1 MVMTDQRL
9 GGNNQDREVAVYAAE
24 AGMEK
29 MTADMGNMFGA
40 QGSLSAA
47 NIVTLASTP
56 PNLQGITYL
65 NPSGVSTYQIS
76 CPPVSPCTP
85 TANNAQILAPSP
97 YAGMWGLITPFTLT
111 VAAQTLNGSEVKLQ
125 RQVQAVAIPVFQF
138 GVFSETDL
146 SFFNGPP
153 FDFGGRVHTNGN
165 LWLASNT
172 GPLYLADRVT
182 VSGQVIRS
190 NLENGWPGGGATIP
204 AGGSY
209 SGAVNIAL
217 TPNPARPPYLAAQ
230 WRALDLTEGS
240 VQGPN
245 VYGAINPL
253 LNNPTWTGTV
263 VPAYSGM
270 LVSGAP
276 VLNLTTSTL
285 GGITQPIM
293 LIRRPIVGE
302 AGSNPAEF
310 SQQYFSPTQA
320 SLRIL
325 LDDYGTDGT
334 CATSDMRAL
343 DSVSPTA
350 PVDLATL
357 ANIPTSAG
365 VAAGGNYSTVDGYWQ
380 SNGTP
385 TITGCIKIEYVTA
398 GGGATDVTAE
408 ILGLGYLGK
417 NINPQIAGGFPT
429 LLALPLSGTAI
440 PPSACPDVSPNAVI
454 RIARLRDNPSG
465 WTAANQCGTGANGN
479 DYWPNALFDTREAIP
494 RTGLTPGQLTA
505 MGVMYYVELDV
516 KNLVRWFTGAIGA
529 SGANADGVGGYE
541 VYFSDRRG
549 NRIDPNGGTKTAS
562 LGFNDFVNPGSA
574 NACPNG
580 GMDQGEDLE
589 SDAVLRMYG
598 GAAQIG
604 ARAPADNPPPIT
616 NFLNPGL
623 AVAGV
628 LPNIQAGF
636 CPGAPPLW
644 GFYGVAQEAR
654 ENPALFFRRALKIV
668 NGGTINLGTTCFGA
682 APNPPCGLTI
692 VSEDPV
698 YIQGDYN
705 APGGNVDAAGTVA
718 ASVAADSVTL
728 LSDNWNDIN
737 SFISPYNM
745 NTGGRNAAQT
755 GYRVALI
762 AGKGIPFPQ
771 PAGEQA
777 DFGTDGGL
785 HNFLRFLENWGG
797 VNCFYEGSLVSFY
810 YNRQGIGLYK
820 TGNAVYSPPN
830 RNYKFDTNF
839 SLGPQWLPP
848 RTPQLR
854 SINTIGFTQNIMPTQ

>member
-1 MVMTDQRL
+1 
-9 GGNNQDREVAVYAAE
+9 
-24 AGMEK
+24 
-29 MTADMGNMFGA
+29 
-40 QGSLSAA
+40 
-47 NIVTLASTP
+47 
-56 PNLQGITYL
+56 
-65 NPSGVSTYQIS
+65 
-76 CPPVSPCTP
+76 
-85 TANNAQILAPSP
+85 
-97 YAGMWGLITPFTLT
+97 MWGLITPFTLT
-111 VAAQTLNGSEVKLQ
+111 VAAQTLSGSEVKLQ

-165 LWLASNT
+165 LWLASNS

-190 NLENGWPGGGATIP
+190 NLENGWPGGGGTIA

-209 SGAVNIAL
+209 SGPVNIAL
-217 TPNPARPPYLAAQ
+217 TPNPARPPYAPAQ

-245 VYGAINPL
+245 VYGAVNP
-253 LNNPTWTGTV
+253 NV
-263 VPAYSGM
+263 DPAWYATASMYNGM

-302 AGSNPAEF
+302 AASNPAEF

-343 DSVSPTA
+343 DSVSATA
-350 PVDLATL
+350 PVDLAAL

-365 VAAGGNYSTVDGYWQ
+365 VAAGGSYNPADGYWQ
-380 SNGTP
+380 SNGIP

-417 NINPQIAGGFPT
+417 NINPQGAGNFPT
-429 LLALPLSGTAI
+429 LLALPASGPAI
-440 PPSACPDVSPNAVI
+440 APSACPDVSLNAVI

-465 WTAANQCGTGANGN
+465 WTAANHCGTGANGN

-516 KNLVRWFTGAIGA
+516 NNLARWFTGAIGA
-529 SGANADGVGGYE
+529 NGANADAVGGYE

-549 NRIDPNGGTKTAS
+549 NRIDPNGNTKTAS

-574 NACPNG
+574 SGCPNG

-589 SDAVLRMYG
+589 SDTVLRVYG

-616 NFLNPGL
+616 NFLNAGP

-654 ENPALFFRRALKIV
+654 ENPALFFRRALKLV
-668 NGGTINLGTTCFGA
+668 NGGTINLGTTCFGP

-692 VSEDPV
+692 VSENPV
-698 YIQGDYN
+698 YVQGDYN
-705 APGGNVDAAGTVA
+705 APGGNVDAPGTVA
-718 ASVAADSVTL
+718 ASVAADAITL
-728 LSDNWNDIN
+728 LSDNWNDVN
-737 SFISPYNM
+737 SFISPYHID
-745 NTGGRNAAQT
+745 TAGRNAIQT

-820 TGNAVYSPPN
+820 TLTAVYSPPN